1 MGWGL
6 DFARDNAAAALLL
19 LSVLSVF
26 SAVLTIWAVR
36 GVHDVREP
44 SWACGPLVLALAL
57 FSALAAGAATGLWAG
72 AAATAGAV
80 LLVAGLMGRAL
91 PRLTAAGILMM
102 TVAGLSVPVTGAW
115 MWWLLADLGFPGW
128 ARGLFA
134 AGVMFGLGPMVMR
147 TAALLVHDAALTHR
161 DWMRPHAALP
171 VRRTGGF
178 VSVHVPC
185 HAEPPALV
193 MATLD
198 ALAAQDYADF
208 EVLVCDNNTADEALW
223 RPVQAHCA
231 WLNRRLGTARF
242 RFFHVSPI
250 AGAKAGALNYLL
262 KQMAPQT
269 AMVAVVDAD
278 YLAEPQFLS
287 RLVGHFDDPAIAYVQ
302 TPHDYRDFADSA
314 YLRGCYWEYMPAN
327 RVSFPGLNEYGC
339 AVTIGTMCLLRADAL
354 VRAGG
359 WAEWCL
365 SEDSELSVRL
375 RGLGYRGVYVKE
387 TFGRGLIPGTFL
399 DYKKQRFRW
408 MAGPVQQVVRHWRML
423 LPRAL
428 GGVLGGVGEMNGWS
442 KLLEVERSMGP
453 VMLAASTV
461 VGTGLG
467 VVAGLL
473 TIQGALPVFVLPEIG
488 WWALGLATLASV
500 INGTT
505 RLRLAGCVRPGDMAR
520 AAFARMALSW
530 VTMVA
535 GLAGLTG
542 RELAWRRTP
551 KFSAKRSGLAALR
564 TVWAE
569 TLLGLGFFGLT
580 MAMAAL
586 SGPLGRDLALLTAA
600 SAFLAS
606 MRFLAAPVMALM
618 SEARLVAV
626 GADEAVLAP
635 EALREAA

>member
-1 MGWGL
+1 VVG
-6 DFARDNAAAALLL
+6 
-19 LSVLSVF
+19 
-26 SAVLTIWAVR
+26 
-36 GVHDVREP
+36 
-44 SWACGPLVLALAL
+44 
-57 FSALAAGAATGLWAG
+57 
-72 AAATAGAV
+72 
-80 LLVAGLMGRAL
+80 AGLA
-91 PRLTAAGILMM
+91 RLTAAGVLMM
-102 TVAGLSVPVTGAW
+102 TVAGLSVPVAAAW

-128 ARGLFA
+128 ARGLFLG
-134 AGVMFGLGPMVMR
+134 GVVLGLGPTVMR

-161 DWMRPHAALP
+161 DWARPHTARPA
-171 VRRTGGF
+171 RRTGGF
-178 VSVHVPC
+178 VSVHLPC
-185 HAEPPALV
+185 HAEPPAVV

-208 EVLVCDNNTADEALW
+208 EVLVCDNNTDDEALW

-231 WLNRRLGTARF
+231 WLNRRLGISRF
-242 RFFHVSPI
+242 RFFHVMPI

-262 KQMAPQT
+262 QQMAPQT
-269 AMVAVVDAD
+269 EMVAVVDAD

-287 RLVGHFDDPAIAYVQ
+287 RLVGHFDDPEIAYVQ
-302 TPHDYRDFADSA
+302 TPHDYRDFAGSA
-314 YLRGCYWEYMPAN
+314 YLRGCYWEYMPSN
-327 RVSFPGLNEYGC
+327 RVSFPGLNEYAC
-339 AVTIGTMCLLRADAL
+339 AVTIGTMCLLRANAL

-365 SEDSELSVRL
+365 SEDSEVSVRL
-375 RGLGYRGVYVKE
+375 RGLGYRGVFVNE
-387 TFGRGLIPGTFL
+387 TFGRGLIPETFL

-428 GGVLGGVGEMNGWS
+428 GGVGDMNGWS

-473 TIQGALPVFVLPEIG
+473 TIGGALPVFVLPQIG
-488 WWALGLATLASV
+488 WWALALATLASV

-505 RLRLAGCVRPGDMAR
+505 RLRLAGCTRIGDMAR
-520 AAFARMALSW
+520 AALARMALSW

-535 GLAGLTG
+535 GVAGLTG
-542 RELAWRRTP
+542 RKLAWRRTP
-551 KFSAKRSGLAALR
+551 KFGASRSGLAALR
-564 TVWAE
+564 PVWAE

-586 SGPLGRDLALLTAA
+586 NGPLGRDLALLTAA
-600 SAFLAS
+600 SALLAS

-618 SEARLVAV
+618 SEARLTAPAAEVALV
-626 GADEAVLAP
+626 P
-635 EALREAA
+635 EVLREAA